1 MVKRCLQVLALLT
14 APSAIAFGSAAA
26 QGMSSTVEVD
36 KFQLWRTQVA
46 QTLIGRGDADSL
58 ATAAALSFV
67 GPAKSDVST
76 KAQSAAL
83 DLAVR
88 ASALAPQ
95 SAGIG
100 WLHLQLCARTPA
112 CDFRDAATTLRW
124 VDADNGAAWLP
135 TLAEA
140 HKGKD
145 TIEVDRVLADIA
157 QGARFD
163 LYWNRIVVLMF
174 DSLKRAGNELPP
186 HVLKS
191 DWMRLNTLMGIA
203 GGEIIPPF
211 APLIEACRES
221 TAGTERREVCLKL
234 SKTMQRGD
242 TIVAQMAGLGIEK
255 RLVAPDG
262 REARAIAERRRV
274 LEWRL
279 STAAQFDTPLLPWL
293 KNARARSRLAH
304 MRALP
309 REEDVCIAILREHGM
324 AIEPPEEHR

>member
-1 MVKRCLQVLALLT
+1 
-14 APSAIAFGSAAA
+14 
-26 QGMSSTVEVD
+26 
-36 KFQLWRTQVA
+36 
-46 QTLIGRGDADSL
+46 
-58 ATAAALSFV
+58 
-67 GPAKSDVST
+67 
-76 KAQSAAL
+76 
-83 DLAVR
+83 
-88 ASALAPQ
+88 
-95 SAGIG
+95 
-100 WLHLQLCARTPA
+100 
-112 CDFRDAATTLRW
+112 
-124 VDADNGAAWLP
+124 
-135 TLAEA
+135 
-140 HKGKD
+140 
-145 TIEVDRVLADIA
+145 
-157 QGARFD
+157 
-163 LYWNRIVVLMF
+163 
-174 DSLKRAGNELPP
+174 
-186 HVLKS
+186 
-191 DWMRLNTLMGIA
+191 MRLNTLMGIA

-211 APLIEACRES
+211 GPLIDACRES

-242 TIVAQMAGLGIEK
+242 TIVAQIAGLGIEK